1 MQTDENKWVTPTEA
15 YYWIRFAHGLTGVGK
30 QVPFDF
36 MSEKSMRKDYPRRK
50 GPNVNPMQLQV
61 VSVHLGDYVQAAKA
75 AKAALEA
82 LAAERANR
90 PANALEALERR
101 VAALEAAFD
110 ALITT
115 TKEAA

>member
-1 MQTDENKWVTPTEA
+1 MQTDENRWVTPTEA
-15 YYWIRFAHGLTGVGK
+15 YYWIRFMHNIVGVGK
-30 QVPFDF
+30 EVPFEY
-36 MSEKSMRKDYPRRK
+36 MSEKSLKWDLPRR
-50 GPNVNPMQLQV
+50 GGASVNPMKHRV
-61 VSVHLGDYVQAAKA
+61 CSVYLADYVQAAKA
-75 AKAALEA
+75 AKASLEA